1 MHSVTT
7 YVFYSKNIN
16 LVNSYT
22 YKNIMFRANDVE
34 QSENKRFHYNQ
45 TIIKGVTHINY
56 SFEIKSN
63 PFYLLVNVKEF

>member
-1 MHSVTT
+1 
-7 YVFYSKNIN
+7 
-16 LVNSYT
+16 
-22 YKNIMFRANDVE
+22 MFRANDVE

-45 TIIKGVTHINY
+45 IIIKDVTHINY

>member
-22 YKNIMFRANDVE
+22 YKNIMFRVNDVE

-45 TIIKGVTHINY
+45 IIIKDVTHINY
-56 SFEIKSN
+56 SFEIKNN

>member
-7 YVFYSKNIN
+7 YVFYSKNLN

-45 TIIKGVTHINY
+45 IIIKDVTHINY
-56 SFEIKSN
+56 SFEIKNN

>member
-22 YKNIMFRANDVE
+22 YKNIMFRANDVK

-45 TIIKGVTHINY
+45 IIIKDVTHINY
-56 SFEIKSN
+56 SFEIKNN

>member
-45 TIIKGVTHINY
+45 IIIKDVTHINY
-56 SFEIKSN
+56 SFEIKNN
-63 PFYLLVNVKEF
+63 PFYFLVNVKEF

>member
-45 TIIKGVTHINY
+45 IIIKDVTHINY
-56 SFEIKSN
+56 SFEIKNN
-63 PFYLLVNVKEF
+63 PLYLLVNVKEF

>member
-22 YKNIMFRANDVE
+22 YKSIMFRANDVE

-45 TIIKGVTHINY
+45 IIIKDVTHINY
-56 SFEIKSN
+56 SFEIKNN